1 MTTRVRFSPGKL
13 DLYVAAGGFHPKRV
27 LPVVLD
33 IGTSNQA
40 LLDDPRWLQ
49 SDDVGEKHILVLHL
63 FSFGSQ
69 SRSSHFSDWLL
80 RSWWSKVSRE
90 TRGSAW
96 GGRLLQLHR
105 WWFDLPLFIIGMIT
119 MITNNGEAT
128 DDDHQMSSWRLWSF
142 VGLELW
148 SSLRIFKRNTLELC
162 FKGSVCFLVFFCHH
176 CGFCHF
182 SLMWTLC
189 CIVQNSVLG
198 LFDEIL
204 LP

>member
-1 MTTRVRFSPGKL
+1 MTTRVCCSPGKL

-40 LLDDPRWLQ
+40 LLEDPRCFSLQ

-105 WWFDLPLFIIGMIT
+105 WWFNKDSPLFIIGMIT
-119 MITNNGEAT
+119 MITMITNNLKPMTMIIRWVHGGCEASLA
-128 DDDHQMSSWRLWSF
+128 SSSDPVWGFSNETRRSF
-142 VGLELW
+142 ASKVP
-148 SSLRIFKRNTLELC
+148 SAF
-162 FKGSVCFLVFFCHH
+162 
-176 CGFCHF
+176 
-182 SLMWTLC
+182 
-189 CIVQNSVLG
+189 
-198 LFDEIL
+198 
-204 LP
+204 